1 MNFTQTSEDYG
12 TPRDGTP
19 RDETPLDK
27 LYRLLNLAEKIE
39 ILGSPRKEMYGT
51 PRGQTPKSVIE
62 CALLENAIDQDKI
75 ACCGVSATV
84 ECAKSIYRRLL
95 CNTAGVDC
103 SSFKSLIEP
112 KCIKEINKLCVKHIL
127 EYIKYK
133 KKSNFLKTHEI
144 SEECLFNLELT
155 SFLYDILS
163 QIGDIQQKG
172 RHTTDIDLSS
182 EQERLLYVTLFNKRF
197 NLDELSKLAELSLK
211 PLFRG
216 KTGILNNFLNLVKTI
231 HVSFITFNI
240 IFDTSD
246 NKYKISINGSLPKE
260 ISIPT
265 IMLILQYCS
274 AKNIYVTIS
283 SELVNFDQFMIPSKT
298 DPTYITNLYAIHAM
312 CISNTNIYI
321 SDINNTWGFFH
332 PSIRQN
338 MPALLSKIKDDPHID
353 LKDPNSKCNFLE
365 MNGVIIIENE
375 TDKINILYD
384 LFEIDSLLNEDEKDE
399 INRQIYIQLQQ
410 AEQAEQLRLAEQP
423 KQPKKRQKRGGS
435 KSTYRK
441 KKKTIKRRKRR
452 TIKRRT
458 KRRN

>member
-1 MNFTQTSEDYG
+1 MNFTQTSEDY
-12 TPRDGTP
+12 GTP

-39 ILGSPRKEMYGT
+39 ILGSPREEMYQT
-51 PRGQTPKSVIE
+51 PRGQTKISDIN
-62 CALLENAIDQDKI
+62 CALLNYAIDQDEI

-95 CNTAGVDC
+95 NLLLNTGVDC
-103 SSFKSLIEP
+103 SSFESLIEP
-112 KCIKEINKLCVKHIL
+112 KCIEKINKLCVKHIL
-127 EYIKYK
+127 EYIKNK
-133 KKSNFLKTHEI
+133 KDFLKTHEI
-144 SEECLFNLELT
+144 SEECLFNLDLT

-163 QIGDIQQKG
+163 QIGDIEKKG
-172 RHTTDIDLSS
+172 RNITDIDLSS

-197 NLDELSKLAELSLK
+197 NLDELSQLSQLSLK
-211 PLFRG
+211 PLFIG

-274 AKNIYVTIS
+274 SKRIYITIS
-283 SELVNFDQFMIPSKT
+283 SELINFDQFRIPSDT
-298 DPTYITNLYAIHAM
+298 NPTYITNLYAIHAM
-312 CISNTNIYI
+312 CISNTNIDI

-353 LKDPNSKCNFLE
+353 PHIALEDPNRKCNFLE

-375 TDKINILYD
+375 TDRTDID
-384 LFEIDSLLNEDEKDE
+384 SLFEIDSLLNQSEKVE
-399 INRQIYIQLQQ
+399 INIQISIQLQQ
-410 AEQAEQLRLAEQP
+410 AEQLRLDAEQP
-423 KQPKKRQKRGGS
+423 GKRQKKWGGS

-441 KKKTIKRRKRR
+441 KKKEKTIKRRKRK

>member
-1 MNFTQTSEDYG
+1 MLKIEDTKNSQDTHSEDYG
-12 TPRDGTP
+12 TPRECSQSED
-19 RDETPLDK
+19 
-27 LYRLLNLAEKIE
+27 
-39 ILGSPRKEMYGT
+39 MYQT

-62 CALLENAIDQDKI
+62 DALLRNAIDQDKI

-95 CNTAGVDC
+95 NLLLNTGVNC

-112 KCIKEINKLCVKHIL
+112 KCIEEINKLCVKHIL
-127 EYIKYK
+127 EYIKNK
-133 KKSNFLKTHEI
+133 KDFLKTHEI

-163 QIGDIQQKG
+163 RIGDIEKKG
-172 RHTTDIDLSS
+172 RHITDIDLNS
-182 EQERLLYVTLFNKRF
+182 EQERLLYDTLFNKRF
-197 NLDELSKLAELSLK
+197 NLDELSQLLSLK

-216 KTGILNNFLNLVKTI
+216 KTGILNNFLNLVKI
-231 HVSFITFNI
+231 IPVSFITFNI
-240 IFDTSD
+240 IFDTIE
-246 NKYKISINGSLPKE
+246 NTYKISINGSLPKE
-260 ISIPT
+260 ISIPI
-265 IMLILQYCS
+265 IMLLLRYCS
-274 AKNIYVTIS
+274 SKGIYVTIS
-283 SELVNFDQFMIPSKT
+283 SELINFDQFRLPYETNSN
-298 DPTYITNLYAIHAM
+298 YITNPYAIHAM
-312 CISNTNIYI
+312 CISNTSIDI

-332 PSIRQN
+332 PSIRQD
-338 MPALLSKIKDDPHID
+338 MPMLLSKIKDDPHID

-375 TDKINILYD
+375 TDRTY
-384 LFEIDSLLNEDEKDE
+384 IDSLLN
-399 INRQIYIQLQQ
+399 Q
-410 AEQAEQLRLAEQP
+410 AEQAE
-423 KQPKKRQKRGGS
+423 QPKKRQKRGGS